1 MWPEYVKAQFVEE
14 KAIADHNGKMQ
25 DIGWWENSDNHSD
38 RPVMDTCLAA
48 LQLMVYYRY
57 LPTFKSVSVPEE
69 VAATAEDRDD
79 IKVDINL

>member
-14 KAIADHNGKMQ
+14 KAIADPKGEMQ
-25 DIGWWENSDNHSD
+25 DIGWWENADAHSD

-57 LPTFKSVSVPEE
+57 LPTFKAVDIPDE
-69 VAATAEDRDD
+69 VAATAQESSD
-79 IKVDINL
+79 IKVDVNL